1 MPILIRGSGGA
12 KAKLQEK
19 IITPTTAQQ
28 IILPDT
34 GYDGFSKVTV
44 NKVNLE
50 YNKSVYDISGIKATT
65 PSEGYIGMA
74 TARAYPYFDSTT
86 LNMDEVSSD
95 GRTLTFKPL
104 SNYLSSYSI
113 NRIIFMYIYG
123 ENNGTTTNPYVTGI
137 AIAKRGVGSDYRCG
151 YVSHDAGATP
161 NIDHY
166 NHEIEVTCDTA
177 NNKFTVEL
185 NSSTVYKFYDIGY
198 SGCAFYCT

>member
-74 TARAYPYFDSTT
+74 TARAYPYFNSTM
-86 LNMDEVSSD
+86 LKMDEVSND
-95 GRTLTFKPL
+95 GRTLTLSLL
-104 SNYLSSYSI
+104 SNYLSNYSI
-113 NRIIFMYIYG
+113 NQIVFMYIQG
-123 ENNGTTTNPYVTGI
+123 NNTGTTANPYVNGI
-137 AIAKRGVGSDYRCG
+137 AIAKRGDGADYICG
-151 YVSHDAGATP
+151 YVSHDAGSTT
-161 NIDHY
+161 NINHY
-166 NHEIEVTCDTA
+166 NHEIAVTCDTV